1 MKGLTTL
8 IRLHRWQLDEKRR
21 QLADLERLSADL
33 NSQSERLEAE
43 VKGEQRSAA
52 KTDEGRYAYPG
63 YAAGV
68 VDRRDNLT
76 RSIAEVEISI
86 EAAREDVA
94 AIFEK
99 VKTYEQAER
108 RQQDRARSN
117 IARNEQIR
125 MDELGISMYR
135 QQQAVNNS

>member
-21 QLADLERLSADL
+21 QLADLERLLTDL
-33 NSQSERLEAE
+33 KSQSERLEAE
-43 VKGEQRSAA
+43 VQSEQRAA
-52 KTDEGRYAYPG
+52 ESDEGRYAYPG
-63 YAAGV
+63 YAAAV
-68 VDRRDNLT
+68 VDRRENLT
-76 RSIAEVEISI
+76 RSMVEVEVSI
-86 EAAREDVA
+86 EAAREEVA

-108 RQQDRARSN
+108 RQQERARAN

-125 MDELGISMYR
+125 MDELGVSMYR
-135 QQQAVNNS
+135 QQQAANNS

>member
-1 MKGLTTL
+1 MRGLTTL

-21 QLADLERLSADL
+21 QLADLERLLTDL
-33 NSQSERLEAE
+33 NGQSARLEAE
-43 VKGEQRSAA
+43 VQGEQRSAA
-52 KTDEGRYAYPG
+52 ETEEGRYAYAG

-68 VDRRDNLT
+68 VDRRENLT

-108 RQQDRARSN
+108 RQQDRARTN
-117 IARNEQIR
+117 VARREQIR
-125 MDELGISMYR
+125 MDELGVSMYR
-135 QQQAVNNS
+135 QQQAANNS

>member
-21 QLADLERLSADL
+21 QLADLERLSEDL
-33 NSQSERLEAE
+33 NGQSERLEAE

-52 KTDEGRYAYPG
+52 ETDEGRYAYPG

-117 IARNEQIR
+117 VARNEQIR

-135 QQQAVNNS
+135 QQQAVSNS